1 MVVDEQDGGVALN
14 PLTSNVAI
22 ERGKGKPRSG
32 GRFLPALGGGV
43 EITPYYPMGE
53 AKAKRARGSL
63 GGGGWVSNSWRHN
76 CYPAERKVEVK
87 N

>member
-14 PLTSNVAI
+14 PLTSNVTI
-22 ERGKGKPRSG
+22 ERRKGKLRSS

-43 EITPYYPMGE
+43 EITPYYPMEE

-63 GGGGWVSNSWRHN
+63 GGGWVSNSWRHN
-76 CYPAERKVEVK
+76 RYPAEREVEVK